1 MGLTE
6 GSKFFT
12 RAILPTKNIVC
23 AAQVCVCV
31 CVCVCVSESE
41 CVRARAGEGALHR
54 AKVTVRIFACAG
66 LTVNKVI

>member
-12 RAILPTKNIVC
+12 RARLPTKNIVC

-31 CVCVCVSESE
+31 CVCVCAR
-41 CVRARAGEGALHR
+41 VRAHVKALR
-54 AKVTVRIFACAG
+54 TGRR
-66 LTVNKVI
+66 

>member
-12 RAILPTKNIVC
+12 RARLPTKNIVC

-31 CVCVCVSESE
+31 CSV

>member
-12 RAILPTKNIVC
+12 RAILPTKKHC
-23 AAQVCVCV
+23 LRRSSV

-66 LTVNKVI
+66 LAVNKVI